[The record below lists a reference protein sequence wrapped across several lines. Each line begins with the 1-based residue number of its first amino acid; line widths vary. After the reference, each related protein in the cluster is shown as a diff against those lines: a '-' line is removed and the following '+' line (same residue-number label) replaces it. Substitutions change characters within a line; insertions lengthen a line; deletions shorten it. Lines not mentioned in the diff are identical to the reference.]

1 LHAQRQLLSQ
11 SRQRPLCCTHH
22 ELPSEPRPPRQSCC
36 RSHGSSRYTRH
47 SSCCRSHGS
56 GRCVHHGSCAVAV
69 TAAAIARAAAAAATA
84 TAAAAAWAARATAAA
99 VTVALAAVACAIA
112 AAPLHAPR
120 KLPSQPQQLPSERP
134 LDPRHSSCCRSR
146 GCSCCM
152 RHGSSCGSRG
162 RGHGSG
168 RVAAAIA
175 CATAAA
181 AAVAAAA
188 AARATAGD
196 VTAMAAV
203 RPAAAVRASR
213 RSHGSGRRT
222 QPSFRASVAPW
233 RVGNSARED
242 ASPVCRRFAAWHAAR
257 LMPPALRRSTCAGL
271 AAVGASTRRTW
282 RTAQEGRARRAPAK
296 GICVGHAAAGS
307 EAQDEP
313 EALRRRGPAAATQ
326 TACCTCNEL

>member
-1 LHAQRQLLSQ
+1 MRRWRRVCGRASNECVLI
-11 SRQRPLCCTHH
+11 
-22 ELPSEPRPPRQSCC
+22 
-36 RSHGSSRYTRH
+36 SS
-47 SSCCRSHGS
+47 
-56 GRCVHHGSCAVAV
+56 V
-69 TAAAIARAAAAAATA
+69 TAAIASATAAAVTA

-99 VTVALAAVACAIA
+99 VTVAPAAVACAIA
-112 AAPLHAPR
+112 AVPLHAPR
-120 KLPSQPQQLPSERP
+120 SSR
-134 LDPRHSSCCRSR
+134 SSCRQ
-146 GCSCCM
+146 
-152 RHGSSCGSRG
+152 
-162 RGHGSG
+162 SG
-168 RVAAAIA
+168 RWTRATAAAVAVAAAAVA

-181 AAVAAAA
+181 VAVAAAA
-188 AARATAGD
+188 
-196 VTAMAAV
+196 M
-203 RPAAAVRASR
+203 AAAVWQQSLHAPRQLLP
-213 RSHGSGRRT
+213 RSQLQLLHAQRQVMSQPWQRSGRRT

-313 EALRRRGPAAATQ
+313 EALRRRGPAAAAQ
-326 TACCTCNEL
+326 TACCTLQ